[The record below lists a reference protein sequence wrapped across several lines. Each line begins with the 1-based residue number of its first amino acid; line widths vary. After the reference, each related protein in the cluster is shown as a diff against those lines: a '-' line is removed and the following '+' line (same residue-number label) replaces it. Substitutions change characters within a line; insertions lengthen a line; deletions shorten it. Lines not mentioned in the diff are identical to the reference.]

1 MNKRTIFASAVA
13 LLTTA
18 GIAFAADQVNQPQQG
33 DMPPPPT
40 HNKKNSKH
48 PEHNKDGLPRGFN
61 KLNLTAAQ
69 KTKIKAIM
77 EEGRPAKPTSQEE
90 HRDDFRQKMAQRQAQ
105 EQQLLTNKT
114 FDEQAAYQMIAE
126 RQQERA
132 EMERNFADREVQML
146 KKRHAVFQVLTPTQ
160 QKQFLENQ
168 KQQRERFE
176 KNHLKPEQAK

>member
-33 DMPPPPT
+33 DMPPPPA
-40 HNKKNSKH
+40 HGKKNSKR

-90 HRDDFRQKMAQRQAQ
+90 Q
-105 EQQLLTNKT
+105 
-114 FDEQAAYQMIAE
+114 
-126 RQQERA
+126 
-132 EMERNFADREVQML
+132 
-146 KKRHAVFQVLTPTQ
+146 RHAVFQVLTPTQ

-176 KNHLKPEQAK
+176 KNHLKPKQAK